1 VNRQLP
7 SGAYLLKIMRY
18 PEIGFELKAVH
29 EECNGQ
35 GCFGCDYK
43 QWRDL
48 TEDEELE
55 AYELEAQCRRVS

>member
-1 VNRQLP
+1 
-7 SGAYLLKIMRY
+7 MRY

-29 EECNGQ
+29 EDCNGQ